1 MKRLLVTLALA
12 LVTSPSFA
20 AIQYEF
26 SQKNT
31 SDDEVQPMT
40 ELTARAIVD
49 GPRSRVEFLAGN
61 LYPPGT
67 YMIATEGARR
77 LFFIDPVK
85 EWYSE
90 VNTAG
95 AATALAASN
104 IKIENFKSNVQTLP
118 DMQKIAGIDTQH
130 RRVTMSYDMTLTLKD
145 IPLKQHI
152 RTEIDSWTTDRFGTI
167 DQSFLSTGFR
177 TGNPDIDQIIDAE
190 TSQVEGFPLRQVVT
204 IRTSYNLPIKSNLKT
219 PTTRTITRET
229 WVTKIAETT
238 QASPSLFIVP
248 ATYRP
253 SAQPAAPESTTQVL
267 TFDPPAGGTN

>member
-26 SQKNT
+26 KQKNT
-31 SDDEVQPMT
+31 TDDEVQPTT
-40 ELTARAIVD
+40 EITARAIVD
-49 GPRSRVEFLAGN
+49 GPRSRVEFLSGN

-77 LFFIDPVK
+77 MFFIDPVK

-95 AATALAASN
+95 LATTLGASN
-104 IKIENFKSNVQTLP
+104 IRIENFKTSVQSLP
-118 DMQKIAGIDTQH
+118 DTQTIAGIVGQH
-130 RRVTMSYDMTLTLKD
+130 HRVTMSYDMTLTLKD
-145 IPLKQHI
+145 MPLKQHV

-167 DQSFLSTGFR
+167 DQNFLTTCFR
-177 TGNPDIDQIIDAE
+177 TGNPDVDQIIDAE

-204 IRTSYNLPIKSNLKT
+204 IRTSYDLPIKSNLKT
-219 PTTRTITRET
+219 PTTRVITRET
-229 WVTKIAETT
+229 WVTKIVET
-238 QASPSLFIVP
+238 QAAASLFVVP

-253 SAQPAAPESTTQVL
+253 AAQPNVAPESSTTVL
-267 TFDPPAGGTN
+267 SFDPPAGGTN

>member
-26 SQKNT
+26 TQKNT
-31 SDDEVQPMT
+31 TDDEIQPTT
-40 ELTARAIVD
+40 EVTARAIVD
-49 GPRSRVEFLAGN
+49 GPRSRVEFMEGN

-77 LFFIDPVK
+77 LFFVDPVK

-104 IKIENFKSNVQTLP
+104 IKIENFKTSVQTLP
-118 DMQKIAGIDTQH
+118 DTAKIAGIDAQH
-130 RRVTMSYDMTLTLKD
+130 RRVSMSYDMTLTLKD

-167 DQSFLSTGFR
+167 DQGFLSTGFR
-177 TGNPDIDQIIDAE
+177 TGNPDIDQIIAAE
-190 TSQVEGFPLRQVVT
+190 TAVEGFPLRQVVT
-204 IRTSYNLPIKSNLKT
+204 IRTSYDLPIKSNLKT

-229 WVTKIAETT
+229 WVTKIGET
-238 QASPSLFIVP
+238 QAQASMFVIP
-248 ATYRP
+248 ATYKP
-253 SAQPAAPESTTQVL
+253 AAQPAAPDTTTQVL

>member
-26 SQKNT
+26 TQKNT
-31 SDDEVQPMT
+31 TDDEVQPT
-40 ELTARAIVD
+40 TDVTARAIVD
-49 GPRSRVEFLAGN
+49 GSRSRVEFMEGN

-67 YMIATEGARR
+67 YMIATDGARR
-77 LFFIDPVK
+77 LFFVDPVK

-104 IKIENFKSNVQTLP
+104 IKIENFKTSVQTLP
-118 DMQKIAGIDTQH
+118 DTAKIAGIDAQH
-130 RRVTMSYDMTLTLKD
+130 HRVSMSYDMTLTLKD

-177 TGNPDIDQIIDAE
+177 TGNPDIDQIIKAE

-204 IRTSYNLPIKSNLKT
+204 IRTSYDLPIKSNLKT

-229 WVTKIAETT
+229 WVTKIEETKA
-238 QASPSLFIVP
+238 QASMFVIP
-248 ATYRP
+248 ATYKP
-253 SAQPAAPESTTQVL
+253 AAQPAAPDTTTQVL